1 MAAHDADALRVPDL
15 AGKAFL
21 VTGAST
27 GIGAAVARA
36 LGRQGARVAVHYNSS
51 RDGAEAVAADV
62 AAAGG
67 EAWTVRGDARDPRAV
82 EAVVAGAAE
91 RLGGLDG
98 LVNNAGAS
106 RMKPFAETTADDW
119 RDELELKFF
128 GVLNPLNAALPHLRA
143 SGNASV
149 VNINAVLAKQP
160 ETALMTTSAARAGIL
175 NLSTSLS
182 KELAPDGIRVNSVC
196 LGLIDTGQWTRR
208 HAAADSGRTYE
219 DWQAELAAD
228 RGIALGRLGRA
239 EEVAYAVVTL
249 LSPLASYITGTSI
262 DVCGGAGRSIL

>member
-1 MAAHDADALRVPDL
+1 MDLRL
-15 AGKAFL
+15 KGHRIL
-21 VTGAST
+21 VTGGSSGVGLAT
-27 GIGAAVARA
+27 IRM
-36 LGRQGARVAVHYNSS
+36 LLEEGARVATCGRRADALAQALDGLAGPDALYHAPCDV
-51 RDGAEAVAADV
+51 RDEAAVQAFTEAAADH
-62 AAAGG
+62 
-67 EAWTVRGDARDPRAV
+67 
-82 EAVVAGAAE
+82 
-91 RLGGLDG
+91 LGGLDG

-143 SGNASV
+143 SGHASV

-196 LGLIDTGQWTRR
+196 LGLVDTGQWERR
-208 HAAADSGRTYE
+208 YAASGSPLDYTA
-219 DWQAELAAD
+219 WQTALAAD
-228 RGIALGRLGRA
+228 RGIALGRLGNA
-239 EEVAYAVVTL
+239 DEVAYAVTAL
-249 LSPLASYITGTSI
+249 LSPRASYITGTTV
-262 DVCGGAGRSIL
+262 DVCGGVNRAVA

>member
-1 MAAHDADALRVPDL
+1 MDLRL
-15 AGKAFL
+15 KGHRIL
-21 VTGAST
+21 VTGGSSGVGLAT
-27 GIGAAVARA
+27 VRMLLAE
-36 LGRQGARVAVHYNSS
+36 GARVATCGRRADALAQALDGLATPDALYHAPCDV
-51 RDGAEAVAADV
+51 RDEAAVQAFTEAAADH
-62 AAAGG
+62 
-67 EAWTVRGDARDPRAV
+67 
-82 EAVVAGAAE
+82 
-91 RLGGLDG
+91 LGGLDG

-143 SGNASV
+143 SGHASV

-196 LGLIDTGQWTRR
+196 LGLVDTGQWERR
-208 HAAADSGRTYE
+208 YAASGSPLDYTA
-219 DWQAELAAD
+219 WQTALAAD
-228 RGIALGRLGRA
+228 RGIALGRLGNA
-239 EEVAYAVVTL
+239 DEVAYAVTAL
-249 LSPLASYITGTSI
+249 LSPRASYITGTTV
-262 DVCGGAGRSIL
+262 DVCGGVNRAVA

>member
-1 MAAHDADALRVPDL
+1 MDLRLKGHRV
-15 AGKAFL
+15 L
-21 VTGAST
+21 VTGGSSGVGLAT
-27 GIGAAVARA
+27 VRMLLAE
-36 LGRQGARVAVHYNSS
+36 GARVATCGRRADALTESLDGLAGPDALYHAPCDVRDEAAVH
-51 RDGAEAVAADV
+51 AF
-62 AAAGG
+62 
-67 EAWTVRGDARDPRAV
+67 TAR
-82 EAVVAGAAE
+82 AAE
-91 RLGGLDG
+91 HLGGLDA

-196 LGLIDTGQWTRR
+196 LGLVDTGQWERR
-208 HAAADSGRTYE
+208 YAASGSPLDYPA
-219 DWQAELAAD
+219 WQAALAAD
-228 RGIALGRLGRA
+228 RGIALGRLGNA
-239 EEVAYAVVTL
+239 DEVAYAVTAL
-249 LSPLASYITGTSI
+249 LSPRASYITGTTV
-262 DVCGGAGRSIL
+262 DVCGGVNRAVA

>member
-1 MAAHDADALRVPDL
+1 MDL
-15 AGKAFL
+15 GLQGTRIL
-21 VTGAST
+21 VTGGSSGVGLAT
-27 GIGAAVARA
+27 VRMLLAE
-36 LGRQGARVAVHYNSS
+36 GARVATCG
-51 RDGAEAVAADV
+51 RRADALATALDGLAGPETLYHAPCDVTDEAAVRAFTQAAADH
-62 AAAGG
+62 
-67 EAWTVRGDARDPRAV
+67 
-82 EAVVAGAAE
+82 
-91 RLGGLDG
+91 LGGLDG

-143 SGNASV
+143 SGHASV

-196 LGLIDTGQWTRR
+196 LGLVDTGQWERR
-208 HAAADSGRTYE
+208 HAASGSPLDYTA
-219 DWQAELAAD
+219 WQAALAAD
-228 RGIALGRLGRA
+228 RGIALGRLGNA
-239 EEVAYAVVTL
+239 DEVAYAVTAL
-249 LSPLASYITGTSI
+249 LSPRASYITGTTV
-262 DVCGGAGRSIL
+262 DVCGGVNRAVA